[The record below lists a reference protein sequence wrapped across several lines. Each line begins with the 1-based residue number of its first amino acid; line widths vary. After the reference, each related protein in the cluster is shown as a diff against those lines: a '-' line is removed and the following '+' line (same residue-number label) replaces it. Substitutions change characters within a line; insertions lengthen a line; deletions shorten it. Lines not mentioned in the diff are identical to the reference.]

1 MKRNLLRILSA
12 LLLGVLVVA
21 TAGCESDFYLSESE
35 ATAYANLF
43 SSESTANNFLSISL
57 PNQVL
62 DIQFNNSAPPSIT
75 STNLV
80 SLMRN
85 YSTLGLVEAI
95 NPQIRP
101 ERLNTELQT

>member
-1 MKRNLLRILSA
+1 MKPNLLRIACA
-12 LLLGVLVVA
+12 LVLAVFVLA

-35 ATAYANLF
+35 TAAYANLF

-62 DIQFNNSAPPSIT
+62 DIQFNNSSPPSIT
-75 STNLV
+75 STNLT

-101 ERLNTELQT
+101 DRLNIVCA